1 MANEATML
9 HFTRRQPLFTQK
21 PPGFSSFLRRNV
33 MKPGNLHL
41 SRKPCLLSR
50 SLRALVMFAP
60 SVSGGLKSAA
70 GTFVCYA
77 PMILQVSLCENGSFK
92 TRRSKGKNL
101 QLHHIGIMVAG
112 LILTASQNKSRRNQ
126 HDGLLIKM
134 IVAKK
139 VRSSATMLCIRPY
152 IIRGFQPGFYKT
164 GQCKHLCQ
172 YIIKGKENKQ

>member
-1 MANEATML
+1 MISGVRESAGE
-9 HFTRRQPLFTQK
+9 F
-21 PPGFSSFLRRNV
+21 
-33 MKPGNLHL
+33 
-41 SRKPCLLSR
+41 
-50 SLRALVMFAP
+50 
-60 SVSGGLKSAA
+60 SGGSAKSRNRSFCVLRKTKTGNFSVVTLRVATLKIPGLVFFVIHQKFST

-101 QLHHIGIMVAG
+101 QSHHIGIMVAG
-112 LILTASQNKSRRNQ
+112 LILTASQKKSRRNQ
-126 HDGLLIKM
+126 HDGLLIKK

-152 IIRGFQPGFYKT
+152 IIRGFQPGFHKT

-172 YIIKGKENKQ
+172 YIITGKGNKQ